1 MFIARNIREILHKL
15 QRSGMVCFRTA
26 FRTVDDCLCIPYD
39 LGMSTVELIYE
50 KAKSLPG
57 GLQSEALGF
66 VEYLSRRSATK
77 DEAAEWQGL
86 FRDTQTLQ
94 AAQSV
99 SDDDIAAEIAAYRSR
114 Q

>member
-1 MFIARNIREILHKL
+1 LFR
-15 QRSGMVCFRTA
+15 RSLRP
-26 FRTVDDCLCIPYD
+26 VDDRLCISYH
-39 LGMSTVELIYE
+39 LSMSTVELIYE

-66 VEYLSRRSATK
+66 VEYLSRRSAANV
-77 DEAAEWQGL
+77 EAAEWLQL
-86 FRDTQTLQ
+86 FRDTQTLR
-94 AAQSV
+94 AAPSI